1 MAPTW
6 IETDTN
12 TNVNIS
18 SATAVGVYTST
29 GDKFVMPQLLADQVA
44 GSGDYVYYV
53 TLQVNGAGSA
63 YVIGPKTTHTAAAGE
78 TAIGAQGGFIAVRSG
93 DVVTVYIDGLAGDT
107 AIPDVTVR
115 WFELD
120 ASANVTYSAGQA
132 LSGRLAEVT
141 DLPSEP
147 LDATATQAAAAAALT
162 AYDPPTLAE
171 LTSAVAPLALEASV
185 GALPTAAE
193 NADAM
198 LDELLSGHTI
208 PGSAGAGIAAAGTAD
223 DPWITVLPGSYNSG
237 TAGAIIGALAA
248 IDTTAVTITPANNA
262 GHLTITA
269 ARTFEATISGL
280 TIPANWVTAL
290 WTLKT
295 DDSRPDVAALV
306 QLRETNPSALSD
318 GLQRLNGAALP
329 SGVTAAAG
337 SLTVNQAGGSVV
349 VWLSDEVTARLGKA
363 TGIGWDVKFI
373 DAAGDSDGADGTA
386 DVALTE
392 TKATA

>member
-120 ASANVTYSAGQA
+120 ASANVTMWTGNVAPAAPPSK
-132 LSGRLAEVT
+132 AE
-141 DLPSEP
+141 
-147 LDATATQAAAAAALT
+147 LDAGL
-162 AYDPPTLAE
+162 
-171 LTSAVAPLALEASV
+171 LALV
-185 GALPTAAE
+185 GEDGDTLESLSDQLDGIPTTGA
-193 NADAM
+193 
-198 LDELLSGHTI
+198 
-208 PGSAGAGIAAAGTAD
+208 AGAGAIAHTITVDDGANPLDGAEVWISTDEAGANVVAGTLSTDALGQVTFLLD
-223 DPWITVLPGSYNSG
+223 AG
-237 TAGAIIGALAA
+237 TYWK
-248 IDTTAVTITPANNA
+248 
-262 GHLTITA
+262 H
-269 ARTFEATISGL
+269 
-280 TIPANWVTAL
+280 
-290 WTLKT
+290 
-295 DDSRPDVAALV
+295 V
-306 QLRETNPSALSD
+306 QL
-318 GLQRLNGAALP
+318 
-329 SGVTAAAG
+329 AG
-337 SLTVNQAGGSVV
+337 YNFT
-349 VWLSDEVTARLGKA
+349 
-363 TGIGWDVKFI
+363 
-373 DAAGDSDGADGTA
+373 
-386 DVALTE
+386 
-392 TKATA
+392 ATAFTVA